1 MTATQKRLFSQVP
14 MWPTEDDIIYFVEH
28 DWGIEP
34 SAYWLQDVAN
44 TESIIYYCQTF
55 FDNDIPVVAQ
65 IDASFSYP
73 PEFDMNTTEED
84 FDYAWGDCLDLI
96 LAEPKITGISFEAG
110 YDHSVV
116 WLKSATGSL
125 PLHQKLVWTPYE
137 PHYPLTNPL
146 EYTLQERLS
155 WVDSVCYELEATAGL
170 YGPDNAIIY
179 ADFLNTYLPDM
190 PFGFV
195 TYWSWAEIQYGWWT
209 EELYTGEWVDVP
221 TQKRRFAYYASYLK
235 ANITQPFDLIGSM
248 TDLSSGN
255 ARGYREYMMFLDGM
269 DILGWDAVKPAYIA
283 DDMKQTGVSP
293 YYTIASEDY
302 SPLPPDT
309 FVNTGNEI
317 VMLKESTSTPTVH
330 EITVSGVDTEDAPQH
345 IDYTLTLSP
354 DHATFLDNY
363 PLEMFGSAPTI
374 TYDNTNINV
383 AILKRPTQYQ

>member
-14 MWPTEDDIIYFVEH
+14 MEPTEDDIAYFIENN
-28 DWGIEP
+28 WGIEP
-34 SAYWLQDVAN
+34 SASWLN
-44 TESIIYYCQTF
+44 IEYCESIINDCQPF
-55 FDNDIPVVAQ
+55 FDNDIPVIAE

-73 PEFDMNTTEED
+73 SGADMNTTEEE
-84 FDYAWGDCLDLI
+84 FGAAWGDCLSLI
-96 LAEPKITGISFEAG
+96 LAEPKITGIAFEAG
-110 YDHSVV
+110 FDHSVV
-116 WLKSATGSL
+116 WLKSETGSL
-125 PLHQKLVWTPYE
+125 PLHQKVVWTPYE

-155 WVDSVCYELEATAGL
+155 WVDSVCYELEATAGV

-248 TDLSSGN
+248 TDMSGYN
-255 ARGYREYMMFLDGM
+255 TRGYREYMMFLDGM

-283 DDMKQTGVSP
+283 DDMKQTGASP
-293 YYTIASEDY
+293 YYTIASESY
-302 SPLPPDT
+302 SPPPPDT

-317 VMLKESTSTPTVH
+317 IVLKEYTATATIH
-330 EITVSGVDTEDAPQH
+330 NITVTSSINDYHEDYPITALPEHGTILGPFQPSFFG
-345 IDYTLTLSP
+345 TL
-354 DHATFLDNY
+354 
-363 PLEMFGSAPTI
+363 PTI
-374 TYDNTNINV
+374 TYDDTNLYIAVLNDV
-383 AILKRPTQYQ
+383 PYSE